1 MGLRKSALEFNIR
14 GLLQLVEKLSIDE
27 GKEGVI
33 RMFQLIENKVYEIS
47 VLIEQLENK

>member
-14 GLLQLVEKLSIDE
+14 WLLQLLEKLSIDE
-27 GKEGVI
+27 EQEGVI
-33 RMFQLIENKVYEIS
+33 RMFKQIENKVYEVS